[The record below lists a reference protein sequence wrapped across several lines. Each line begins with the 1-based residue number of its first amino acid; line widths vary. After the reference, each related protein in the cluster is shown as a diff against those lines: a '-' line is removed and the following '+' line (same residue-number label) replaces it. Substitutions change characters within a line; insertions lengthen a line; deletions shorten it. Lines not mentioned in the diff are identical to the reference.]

1 MKEIEQVQK
10 SAPIFGEI
18 NRVSLQI
25 DQKRK
30 EKTEAAIDLPE
41 LSKVITKIKAVIDKI
56 KEKEKVYVDDK
67 SHFSNKIILMKS
79 KIDDKYSQIRILQ
92 SDKNILKEDFYS

>member
-1 MKEIEQVQK
+1 VQK

-25 DQKRK
+25 EQKRK
-30 EKTEAAIDLPE
+30 EKTEAGIDLPE
-41 LSKVITKIKAVIDKI
+41 LNKVITKIKAVINKI
-56 KEKEKVYVDDK
+56 KEKEQVYVDDK
-67 SHFSNKIILMKS
+67 SQFSNKIILMKS

>member
-1 MKEIEQVQK
+1 MQK
-10 SAPIFGEI
+10 SAPIFDQI

-25 DQKRK
+25 EQKRK

-41 LSKVITKIKAVIDKI
+41 LNKVITKIKAVIDKI

>member
-1 MKEIEQVQK
+1 VQK

-25 DQKRK
+25 EQKRK
-30 EKTEAAIDLPE
+30 EKTEVGIDLPE
-41 LSKVITKIKAVIDKI
+41 LNKVITKIKAVINKI
-56 KEKEKVYVDDK
+56 KEKEQVYVDDK
-67 SHFSNKIILMKS
+67 SQFSNKIILMKS

>member
-1 MKEIEQVQK
+1 MQK

-25 DQKRK
+25 EQKRK
-30 EKTEAAIDLPE
+30 EKTEVGIDLPE
-41 LSKVITKIKAVIDKI
+41 LNKVITKIKAVINKI
-56 KEKEKVYVDDK
+56 KEKEQVYVDDK
-67 SHFSNKIILMKS
+67 SQFSNKIILMKS

>member
-1 MKEIEQVQK
+1 VQK
-10 SAPIFGEI
+10 SAPIFDQI

-25 DQKRK
+25 EQKRK

-41 LSKVITKIKAVIDKI
+41 LNKVITKIKAVIDKI